1 MSYALLHLPLPS
13 WLQSQYMTGLDF
25 VHRPALRAFSPVRL
39 PVPLLPSR
47 FIRKLSRHGRPPAVA
62 PGGARMT
69 WLPSWWDWYL
79 FAAILSGLFV
89 LWGARKRLWG
99 FVFFYVGLL
108 LAFFGLREPR
118 NFPLVYIGLVL
129 EFVGG
134 GIMAW
139 RHGREVKKS
148 RSVGG

>member
-1 MSYALLHLPLPS
+1 
-13 WLQSQYMTGLDF
+13 
-25 VHRPALRAFSPVRL
+25 
-39 PVPLLPSR
+39 
-47 FIRKLSRHGRPPAVA
+47 
-62 PGGARMT
+62 MT

-79 FAAILSGLFV
+79 FAAILSGLLV